1 MTLKEFLEYREH
13 RFDDELVYNLKCP
26 EEHIA
31 YANGWS
37 DAVKD
42 IRTVLERH
50 GVNLEIPLE

>member
-13 RFDDELVYNLKCP
+13 RFDGLGLEDPFLQ
-26 EEHIA
+26 I
-31 YANGWS
+31 YAEGWT

-42 IRTVLERH
+42 IRTVLECH